1 METNYI
7 FLTTGQLLIA
17 SVLMVVNIGLS
28 LILKLGLAKQ
38 WSIGSLRMAGQLLL
52 VGFLLDWVFALNN
65 TSWILGVALFMTTI
79 ASITAVGRTQKRF
92 STIYLNSFISIL
104 GAAFFVVFFALS
116 GILQIDPWYSPQ
128 YLFPLLGMVLGNTLN
143 GISLALE
150 RFMDSLSVRR
160 KEVEMLLSLGAT
172 SWESAHDLI
181 RDALRTSMIP
191 TLNSMMV
198 MGIVSLPGM
207 MTGQILAGVSPG
219 EAVRYQIMMIF
230 VIASGA
236 ALGATLVV
244 VLAFRALFNSRHQLL
259 LKRLRDLS

>member
-1 METNYI
+1 MQPIPLVNLAIAFIPVFVVIVIIWRWDMGYKAFIYAI
-7 FLTTGQLLIA
+7 F
-17 SVLMVVNIGLS
+17 
-28 LILKLGLAKQ
+28 
-38 WSIGSLRMAGQLLL
+38 RMIVQLLL
-52 VGFLLDWVFALNN
+52 IGYVLTYIFGTNSYSIVITILIIMLLAA
-65 TSWILGVALFMTTI
+65 SWISLRTTSLPRKTLMLNAFFSIVIGGVAVLI
-79 ASITAVGRTQKRF
+79 IVTQGV
-92 STIYLNSFISIL
+92 LL
-104 GAAFFVVFFALS
+104 
-116 GILQIDPWYSPQ
+116 IDPWYSPQ

-172 SWESAHDLI
+172 SWEAAHDLI

-191 TLNSMMV
+191 TLNSMLV

-244 VLAFRALFNSRHQLL
+244 ILAFRALFNSRHQLL
-259 LKRLRDLS
+259 LKRLRTVS

>member
-1 METNYI
+1 MENNYI
-7 FLTTGQLLIA
+7 FLTSGQLLIA
-17 SVLMVVNIGLS
+17 SVLMLINIGFS
-28 LILKLGLAKQ
+28 LFLKLGLVKQ
-38 WSIGSLRMAGQLLL
+38 WSIAAVRMVVQLLL

-65 TSWILGVALFMTTI
+65 PFWILGVAFFMATI

-92 STIYLNSFISIL
+92 PKIYLNSFISIL
-104 GAAFFVVFFALS
+104 GSGFFVMYFALS
-116 GILQIDPWYSPQ
+116 GVLKIDPWYSPQ

-150 RFMDSLSVRR
+150 RFMDSLSLRR

-172 SWESAHDLI
+172 SWEAVQNLI

-191 TLNSMMV
+191 TLNSMLV

-219 EAVRYQIMMIF
+219 EAVRYQIIVIF
-230 VIASGA
+230 VIASSASFGS
-236 ALGATLVV
+236 ALVII
-244 VLAFRALFNSRHQLL
+244 LAFKAMFNSKHQLL
-259 LKRLRDLS
+259 LKYLRTLS

>member
-1 METNYI
+1 
-7 FLTTGQLLIA
+7 
-17 SVLMVVNIGLS
+17 
-28 LILKLGLAKQ
+28 
-38 WSIGSLRMAGQLLL
+38 
-52 VGFLLDWVFALNN
+52 
-65 TSWILGVALFMTTI
+65 
-79 ASITAVGRTQKRF
+79 
-92 STIYLNSFISIL
+92 
-104 GAAFFVVFFALS
+104 
-116 GILQIDPWYSPQ
+116 
-128 YLFPLLGMVLGNTLN
+128 LGNTLN

-172 SWESAHDLI
+172 SWEAAHDLI
-181 RDALRTSMIP
+181 REALRTSMIP
-191 TLNSMMV
+191 TLNSMLV

-244 VLAFRALFNSRHQLL
+244 ILAFRALFNSRHQLL
-259 LKRLRDLS
+259 LKHLRTVS